1 MAEMLRHEPYL
12 GLTNSMRIDD
22 QIRELP
28 ESKKRGLEISFGKH
42 IIYIGKSQT
51 PKYDKESLSQIN
63 EFSSDFLSES
73 SETSSPTPLPESDD
87 ELIFG
92 SLED

>member
-1 MAEMLRHEPYL
+1 
-12 GLTNSMRIDD
+12 
-22 QIRELP
+22 
-28 ESKKRGLEISFGKH
+28 SKKRGLEISFGKH